1 VGWALHKNPYYGEV
15 PCHRVVNR
23 NGEISSGFAF
33 GGPFE
38 QKKMLEKE
46 GIIFDENGKIN
57 LNNICGIP
65 MSSRNDKLLV
75 KFYTIWSKIVGL
87 TSSVQYD
94 KLL

>member
-1 VGWALHKNPYYGEV
+1 
-15 PCHRVVNR
+15 
-23 NGEISSGFAF
+23 
-33 GGPFE
+33 
-38 QKKMLEKE
+38 MLEKE

-57 LNNICGIP
+57 LNKYCGIP